1 MAIERKIYTNINK
14 ENKLNLVFDFDG
26 VVINSINVQ
35 QCAFYGSYKE
45 IVGDDKCPPFSE
57 YMKYT
62 GDSLPNIFTK
72 MGLPVKMAEP
82 YRRISRKAIDQ
93 IIINEELVEMIRE
106 FRQYG
111 VKCGICTGKDHDRTV
126 EILRF
131 FGIEELFD
139 SVVASDDVSEPKPS
153 AMPLLKAIEQ
163 MGDDVN
169 ISNSIVI
176 GDGYYDILSA
186 KNAGCRV
193 VLTLWY
199 GDEGVPRE
207 SDYVVETVQELR
219 RLLLEIMG

>member
-1 MAIERKIYTNINK
+1 MAAETKIHNNM
-14 ENKLNLVFDFDG
+14 NNRSKLNLVFDFDG
-26 VVINSINVQ
+26 VVINSIDVQ
-35 QCAFYGSYKE
+35 RCAFYGSYKE

-62 GDSLPNIFTK
+62 GDSLPNIFRK
-72 MGLPVKMAEP
+72 MGLPVDMAEP

-93 IIINEELVEMIRE
+93 IIINKELVEMIRE
-106 FRQYG
+106 FREYG

-126 EILRF
+126 EILKF
-131 FGIEELFD
+131 FDIEELFD

-153 AMPLLKAIEQ
+153 AMPLLKAIEE
-163 MGDDVN
+163 MGVYTG
-169 ISNSIVI
+169 NSIVI

-207 SDYVVETVQELR
+207 SDYVAETVEELR
-219 RLLLEIMG
+219 EILLEIMQ